1 MYGVWQT
8 IRHFCEQGLQP
19 WAVSE
24 SLSKLEEWA
33 KVHMPRA
40 DSKRF
45 FFAEKEG
52 PLDQLTDAQWSV
64 VGYLYKDGIK
74 VLRRD
79 PERYIGHREGRRFWN
94 DGDGN
99 YPVPTEEDRQRR
111 TVNVDKES

>member
-1 MYGVWQT
+1 MGYGKQFVT
-8 IRHFCEQGLQP
+8 FASNGLQP

-52 PLDQLTDAQWSV
+52 PLHHL
-64 VGYLYKDGIK
+64 
-74 VLRRD
+74 
-79 PERYIGHREGRRFWN
+79 
-94 DGDGN
+94 
-99 YPVPTEEDRQRR
+99 
-111 TVNVDKES
+111 